1 MSAQLNDYNRPYF
14 FGVWSNNA
22 GIDDNGEFATNS
34 PYDSFPVNLKSP
46 QSVTEI
52 LNNSEIFYTDDSKNM
67 GGVYQLKEDNTGDYT
82 YENEDWVQKIDG
94 DYKILGSEDG
104 SKNNFQNKWNM
115 LGVNYVDRRLDYEI
129 ISLSPYRH
137 YNLYDLT
144 KVNETYI
151 KDYYG
156 NYYANLINGN
166 ILHINYVQDLIE
178 EGEETDAITFT
189 TNIILDKTPTNISA
203 YNVYGTSITSSNLP
217 SSRYIVFNQ
226 KNVNINDY
234 TIHEAIDD
242 LSIAKDMNLKGG
254 EYPIINYISYDG
266 LKYGEYK
273 FDFITYSTTVVDSSD
288 EETNE
293 VKFSTSSDEGDELE
307 SNVTYNYND
316 LSFDNQYTNNGEPC
330 YQITC
335 NGENKISIND
345 NDIKLENGHFINVNN
360 GEYHIY
366 VNSNI
371 KEVVSSTD
379 INELVYYCYKDN
391 TCQQVFNILSNTS
404 NTVLERFC
412 QLKSNGFLNDEY
424 IVTANRGL
432 IHETGE
438 LLTGQSIT
446 KMYLAIFS
454 EKLNGKDE
462 NNTLLM
468 TTKEMYYTPPIYLS
482 VPIIN
487 SDFIYVFTTNR
498 TIEKHLNI
506 SNINF
511 SDNYFNTVTD
521 KRKLLTMLNN
531 NCISDVVISDIQP
544 LGDINISQN
553 LMNGQEPIKYVL
565 QNCLGTVFNS
575 QISYS
580 NKLKNYFIDNIPYD
594 LYNFAIDNES
604 SSETAWAGMITKYFG
619 SGISLT
625 DYATIKS
632 LIIAEVK
639 NVLNVTGTT
648 KTINIASMYDNELYY
663 SIDSGDVNIYDYN
676 GVFDKGKTYI
686 FYNDQT
692 GNNEIF
698 KIEL

>member
-1 MSAQLNDYNRPYF
+1 MMNVVLNSENRPYF

-22 GIDDNGEFATNS
+22 GIDDNGEFTENS
-34 PYDSFPVNLKSP
+34 PYDSFPINLKSP
-46 QSVTEI
+46 QNVYKI
-52 LNNSEIFYTDDSKNM
+52 LNNSEIFYTDDSNNN
-67 GGVYQLKEDNTGDYT
+67 GGVYQSKEDKTGDYN
-82 YENEDWVQKIDG
+82 YDNGYWVNQSNG
-94 DYKILGSEDG
+94 DYKLVNNE
-104 SKNNFQNKWNM
+104 NNFINNWKM
-115 LGVNYVDRRLDYEI
+115 LGIHYIDKRLDYEI
-129 ISLSPYRH
+129 ISISPYRF

-144 KVNETYI
+144 NVNNTYI
-151 KDYYG
+151 KDYNG
-156 NYYANLINGN
+156 NYYARIINGN
-166 ILHINYVQDLIE
+166 ILHINYVKDVVE
-178 EGEETDAITFT
+178 EGEDETVATYT
-189 TNIILDKTPTNISA
+189 TNILLDKNVTTTSA
-203 YNVYGTSITSSNLP
+203 YMLYDTSISSTNL
-217 SSRYIVFNQ
+217 SSARYIIFNRE
-226 KNVNINDY
+226 NIDINDFSQY
-234 TIHEAIDD
+234 NNTDD
-242 LSIAKDMNLKGG
+242 LLVAKDMNLNGG
-254 EYPIINYISYDG
+254 VYPLENFISYSG
-266 LKYGEYK
+266 IKYGNYT
-273 FDFITYSTTVVDSSD
+273 FGLTTYSTGVVDESD
-288 EETNE
+288 DETNT
-293 VKFSTSSDEGDELE
+293 VKFSTDSDEGDLLE
-307 SNVTYNYND
+307 SNIVYNYNNIF
-316 LSFDNQYTNNGEPC
+316 FDNQYTNSGEPC

-335 NGENKISIND
+335 NGENKININD

-371 KEVVSSTD
+371 KEVTNNTD
-379 INELVYYCYKDN
+379 INELTYYSYSDN
-391 TCQQVFNILSNTS
+391 ICQQVFNILSNTS

-663 SIDSGDVNIYDYN
+663 SIDNGDVDIYDYN